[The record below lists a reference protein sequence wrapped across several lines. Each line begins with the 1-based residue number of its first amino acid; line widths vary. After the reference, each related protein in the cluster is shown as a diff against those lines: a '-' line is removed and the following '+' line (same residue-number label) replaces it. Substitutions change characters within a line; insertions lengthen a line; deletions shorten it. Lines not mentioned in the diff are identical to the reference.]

1 VCCYIAD
8 SGDAAMMVLEGDYVV
23 ELGSS
28 VTANLQPELVV
39 HTERE
44 RELSAS
50 LAWLNRPSCMQRAS
64 CCCMLYAAGHQK
76 EREQVKVRTG
86 FCGLVVVVLTGRLH
100 TSLSYKV

>member
-39 HTERE
+39 HTE
-44 RELSAS
+44 LSR
-50 LAWLNRPSCMQRAS
+50 LNRPSACRAVAADE
-64 CCCMLYAAGHQK
+64 CCLLGSQLLHARQPAA
-76 EREQVKVRTG
+76 
-86 FCGLVVVVLTGRLH
+86 
-100 TSLSYKV
+100 